1 MIEESAHVISVEG
14 DNAWVETERRSS
26 CGSCSAKGC
35 GTGALSKVLGAK
47 KQQMKVRNPVG
58 AKAGD
63 VVVLGI
69 EEGVLLKGS
78 LMVYIL
84 PLLLMLAGGLFGE
97 ALAPQWGSGT
107 EGASLLFGLLGLL
120 LGFFLLRGYNR
131 RCAGDSRFTA
141 VILRRLNA
149 AGTTHPVSMNL

>member
-1 MIEESAHVISVEG
+1 MIEETAHVVSVEG

-47 KQQMKVRNPVG
+47 KQQMKVQNPVG

-63 VVVLGI
+63 TVVLGI
-69 EEGVLLKGS
+69 EEGVLLQGS
-78 LMVYIL
+78 IMVYIL
-84 PLLLMLAGGLFGE
+84 PLVLMLAGGLLGE
-97 ALAPQWGSGT
+97 SLAPQWGSGP
-107 EGASLLFGLLGLL
+107 EGPSLLFGLLGLFA
-120 LGFFLLRGYNR
+120 GFYWLRVYNR
-131 RCAGDSRFTA
+131 RCADNPKFTA

-149 AGTTHPVSMNL
+149 SDTVHPVSMNL